1 VRIAKC
7 LALALPNRHTI
18 ADKSII
24 FEGPA
29 ITHVWRGTRENGV
42 LYFVEEARFL
52 MTMAKS
58 KGIGPHLCKVVHARV
73 LDSIF
78 LIVTSLLFVFPLAFS
93 ILALLFVFQCLL
105 LGGVRCIGNLRVGGG
120 SPHVGGGSI
129 LVGGVSDLLRACNP
143 LISALLVV
151 RGFVF
156 ALIELAFA
164 GIYAALCVIPPSRY
178 VIWNRR
184 CLVVYLRYQ
193 IISPG
198 IARYAV

>member
-1 VRIAKC
+1 MRIAKC

-58 KGIGPHLCKVVHARV
+58 KSTAPHYCKVVTARL

-78 LIVTSLLFVFPLAFS
+78 LVVSSLLFAFPLAFS
-93 ILALLFVFQCLL
+93 ILALLFVCQCLI
-105 LGGVRCIGNLRVGGG
+105 LGGAHCFISL
-120 SPHVGGGSI
+120 
-129 LVGGVSDLLRACNP
+129 LVGGDSVLLRAFNP

-151 RGFVF
+151 RGFLF
-156 ALIELAFA
+156 ALLELAFA
-164 GIYAALCVIPPSRY
+164 GICAALCLLPPSLY

-184 CLVVYLRYQ
+184 CLVVYLR
-193 IISPG
+193 
-198 IARYAV
+198 